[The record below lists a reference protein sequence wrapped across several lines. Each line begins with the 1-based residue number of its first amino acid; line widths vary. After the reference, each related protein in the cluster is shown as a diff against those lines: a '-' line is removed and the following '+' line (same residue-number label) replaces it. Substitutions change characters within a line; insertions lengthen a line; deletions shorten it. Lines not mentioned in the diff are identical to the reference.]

1 MYFGTLSSRGRRR
14 GVRATRPALV
24 RKLTGRGGRFTGAAG
39 ESSSLL
45 ELGSSAALGSA
56 AGKRVATTAQ
66 EVATR
71 ASSDCCSAAS
81 LALTAS
87 TCRCCAA
94 RAPQTPRSAARRAA
108 HAPAPHRQPTSCFAG
123 RSRRESGR
131 PPRSQ
136 RPVRPPLAS
145 RHKARGRPRSES
157 ARGEG
162 PYPDATRRALTP
174 DATCDT
180 TSRPG
185 SMTRVPSA
193 CRPGTPASGRGAFRG
208 LSPSQGH
215 GATAALATAA
225 HVACGCWG
233 GLADCACATSHDRGC
248 TRR

>member
-108 HAPAPHRQPTSCFAG
+108 HAPAPRRQPTSCFAG

-145 RHKARGRPRSES
+145 RRRKARGR
-157 ARGEG
+157 ARRTCEG
-162 PYPDATRRALTP
+162 PYPDATPRG

-180 TSRPG
+180 TPRPD
-185 SMTRVPSA
+185 SMTRVQSA
-193 CRPGTPASGRGAFRG
+193 RRPGTPAAGQGGFRS
-208 LSPSQGH
+208 LSLSVGSQGH